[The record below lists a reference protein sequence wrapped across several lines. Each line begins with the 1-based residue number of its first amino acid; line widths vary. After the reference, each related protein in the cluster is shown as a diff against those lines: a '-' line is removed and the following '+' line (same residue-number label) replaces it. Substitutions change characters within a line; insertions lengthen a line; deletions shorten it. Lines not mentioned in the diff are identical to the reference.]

1 MLCCCS
7 SITSTVPKYFNVKIG
22 NGKILWQRAWKLA
35 PMETRAVDIR
45 DLIARQV
52 KDLHGA
58 VLPPTLDQG
67 EIGRFTPNP
76 GEGSGRLMQIDSAT
90 QTVAGLIRSTRN
102 FSCSYPYVICGAY
115 LYIDTMTLAEGESSS
130 PEYLGEVIPLI
141 CNDGGNG
148 SCSGQSSSE
157 SAQGYSYS
165 WVSNSPSIASVSGSS
180 TSSTA
185 TFFGNGVGRGSVSGK
200 ISSANCSQTGSGTAN
215 VTSPPRLIFGGKDVT
230 NDTTPVVVGQQIN
243 VSATFTPP
251 SGITVQSQT
260 WTIAG
265 STVGGY
271 SPTLTSSVVPA
282 TYSPPS
288 APSAAFY
295 WAQRTGRSRLY
306 QLQRDVRRNAQRWL
320 GPV

>member
-1 MLCCCS
+1 MILAS
-7 SITSTVPKYFNVKIG
+7 LAAVGTPGLAIVDQIGKDQSTKFNGGGHPWDLTAGRDAVLLLFNHSTVPKYFNVKIG

-67 EIGRFTPNP
+67 EIGWFTPNP

-141 CNDGGNG
+141 CNDEGNG

-200 ISSANCSQTGSGTAN
+200 SFICE
-215 VTSPPRLIFGGKDVT
+215 L
-230 NDTTPVVVGQQIN
+230 
-243 VSATFTPP
+243 
-251 SGITVQSQT
+251 
-260 WTIAG
+260 
-265 STVGGY
+265 
-271 SPTLTSSVVPA
+271 
-282 TYSPPS
+282 
-288 APSAAFY
+288 
-295 WAQRTGRSRLY
+295 
-306 QLQRDVRRNAQRWL
+306 
-320 GPV
+320 